1 MLFTSV
7 EVKHVLISLLFSL
20 VKLKALTFEVN
31 IYDFGVQ
38 THRHWCPKSTPLVG
52 GLCGV
57 PSMEA
62 MTFVFNSIFWWVSC
76 EIYSGFSDSASKR
89 MAVG

>member
-1 MLFTSV
+1 MYSLFLYLV
-7 EVKHVLISLLFSL
+7 E
-20 VKLKALTFEVN
+20 LKALTLEAN
-31 IYDFGVQ
+31 LHDFGVQ
-38 THRHWCPKSTPLVG
+38 THRHWCPKSTLLVG

-76 EIYSGFSDSASKR
+76 EVYSGFSDSVSKR